1 MMLLILSD
9 TIYHGRRAV
18 AEITPAESARAFAAT
33 TGASPALAAAV
44 AAGAFGS
51 ATSARA
57 VARRWGLL
65 MVETSEA
72 RAKGLVQ

>member
-1 MMLLILSD
+1 MFTLIDD
-9 TIYHGRRAV
+9 TIYYRARPIERLTPARRAL
-18 AEITPAESARAFAAT
+18 AFAAT

-65 MVETSEA
+65 TVDTTDA
-72 RAKGLVQ
+72 RQRGLLQ

>member
-1 MMLLILSD
+1 MFTLIDD
-9 TIYHGRRAV
+9 TIYYRTRSIERLTPARRAL
-18 AEITPAESARAFAAT
+18 AFTAC

-51 ATSARA
+51 GPSVVA

-65 MVETSEA
+65 RVDTDDA
-72 RAKGLVQ
+72 RARGLLQ